1 MTNIKTNTIK
11 NTKNSNNKGEIKM
24 TIQEKFN
31 NTTLRADYSK
41 AINAVLILK
50 QELGTYKEAYVVAQN
65 NKADYRQD
73 YRQQVAKAKK
83 GANKLE
89 LFAALSKDPE
99 NLRLS
104 KIVNDCA
111 NAVKTAETAVDLAL
125 ENLGR
130 AVHNIMMFEAKESI
144 DKLAKYK
151 IGYKRFAACFTIG
164 RMSQYGNYDFEG
176 CTLPYELQNRY
187 FNFERYTFNDQLQ
200 INWIRE
206 YKPYQILTTEEIK
219 EELAKAQEFDKY
231 IDEQLNALRA
241 KIEAENEKRKFYDL
255 TIKSPHVLSLS
266 FLNR

>member
-50 QELGTYKEAYVVAQN
+50 QELNAKKGAYETAQD
-65 NKADYRQD
+65 NKAD

-83 GANKLE
+83 GANKVE

-99 NLRLS
+99 NLRLL

-130 AVHNIMMFEAKESI
+130 AVHNIMMFEAKENI

-164 RMSQYGNYDFEG
+164 RMSPYGNYDFEG
-176 CTLPYELQNRY
+176 CTLPYTLQNRY
-187 FNFERYTFNDQLQ
+187 FDFERYTFNDQLQ
-200 INWIRE
+200 INWIKE

-219 EELAKAQEFDKY
+219 EELAKAQEFNKY

-266 FLNR
+266 FLNNR